1 MTNVLPFPTGSNG
14 SSDTTDTAVSDV
26 SVQPDVSVVDG
37 SALLNDLRNWYCT
50 YIRPL
55 DPVDLDLLAVWTA
68 HTHLPAECY
77 TTPRLQID
85 SSMYGSGKTTLC
97 EHLGRLCGNGVLM
110 GHLSSPAMMV
120 RLLFANPDLPAT
132 LIVDEAD
139 RNLKP
144 DRPGVDD
151 LLSVLNSGYKVGAT
165 RPVTVPDEKGGWRV
179 DKMPTF
185 APVVISGNA
194 PLLPDDTRSRCLRV
208 LLVPDLDGVVDDTD
222 WELIEAGA
230 IHLHKR
236 LSDWG
241 SSARD
246 RVKGLSVD
254 LPDGCRGRMKD
265 KWRPL
270 MRVAVV
276 AGGHWPQ
283 TVTDLAVRDINDQ
296 LAERND
302 GHQSMP
308 PAMRLMHHL
317 HGLWNVPDRQF
328 YGRTFV
334 STKDILA
341 ALKTFHPEDWGAAN
355 ARGREITAQG
365 LSRMLG
371 QVARIHTTRIE
382 HNGPRGYL
390 YADLLSSW
398 RQLGIAPHDPTH
410 VSRTDTTDTGDPVV
424 SDQPVVPVPRGGT
437 NTDQPALPEQV
448 QQIRTC
454 AEMGA
459 SSGGVSGRLDTLD
472 GSTEGKRPTPRDV
485 ADATEAKLRAKGKEI
500 FESGKYAPKQQKDL
514 GEWA

>member
-1 MTNVLPFPTGSNG
+1 VTNVIPFPTGST
-14 SSDTTDTAVSDV
+14 SSTRSAGPTA
-26 SVQPDVSVVDG
+26 PIDG
-37 SALLNDLRNWYCT
+37 PALLNDLRDWYGA

-55 DPVDLDLLAVWTA
+55 DPVDLNLLSVWTA
-68 HTHLPAECY
+68 HTYVPAECY
-77 TTPRLQID
+77 TSPRLQID

-97 EHLGRLCGNGVLM
+97 EHLARLCGHGVLM
-110 GHLSSPAMMV
+110 GQVSSPAAMA

-132 LIVDEAD
+132 LIIDEAD

-165 RPVTVPDEKGGWRV
+165 RPVTVPDGQGGWRV
-179 DKMPTF
+179 ENMPTF

-208 LLVPDLDGVVDDTD
+208 LLVPDLDGLVEDTD
-222 WELIEAGA
+222 WELIEAEAAG
-230 IHLHKR
+230 LHKR
-236 LSDWG
+236 LGDWAAG
-241 SSARD
+241 ARD

-296 LAERND
+296 VAERND

-317 HGLWNVPDRQF
+317 HELWNRPDGLF
-328 YGRTFV
+328 YGRNFV
-334 STKDILA
+334 STKDILG

-355 ARGREITAQG
+355 ARGHELSPQS
-365 LSRMLG
+365 LSRMIR
-371 QVARIHTTRIE
+371 QVVNVYTTRTE
-382 HNGPRGYL
+382 HGGPRGYV
-390 YADLLSSW
+390 YAELLPPW
-398 RQLGIAPHDPTH
+398 HRLGLAP
-410 VSRTDTTDTGDPVV
+410 RTSAPVQTGSNDTTEPDEPAQPDAPV
-424 SDQPVVPVPRGGT
+424 QGGGT
-437 NTDQPALPEQV
+437 NETVPEPTEPDEPVSTGTQEGSDRHEAVPDTDMCPNHPDTRLVGGRCGLSIAHKHNRKAL
-448 QQIRTC
+448 
-454 AEMGA
+454 
-459 SSGGVSGRLDTLD
+459 
-472 GSTEGKRPTPRDV
+472 
-485 ADATEAKLRAKGKEI
+485 
-500 FESGKYAPKQQKDL
+500 
-514 GEWA
+514 

>member
-1 MTNVLPFPTGSNG
+1 VTNVLPFPTGSTG
-14 SSDTTDTAVSDV
+14 STGPTLI
-26 SVQPDVSVVDG
+26 DG
-37 SALLNDLRNWYCT
+37 SVLLNDLRDWYAT

-55 DPVDLDLLAVWTA
+55 EPVDLDLLSVWTA

-77 TTPRLQID
+77 TSPRLQID

-97 EHLGRLCGNGVLM
+97 EHLQRLCGRGPLM
-110 GHLSSPAMMV
+110 GQVSSPAMMA
-120 RLLFANPDLPAT
+120 RLLFANLDLPAT
-132 LIVDEAD
+132 LIIDEAD

-165 RPVTVPDEKGGWRV
+165 RPVTVPDGQGGWRV
-179 DKMPTF
+179 ENMPTF

-208 LLVPDLDGVVDDTD
+208 LLVPDLDGLVDDTD
-222 WELIEAGA
+222 WELIEAEA
-230 IHLHKR
+230 VHLHKR
-236 LSDWG
+236 LSDWA

-276 AGGHWPQ
+276 AGGQWPQ
-283 TVTDLAVRDINDQ
+283 TVTDLVVRDINDQ

-308 PAMRLMHHL
+308 PAMRLIHHL
-317 HGLWNVPDRQF
+317 HGLWNVPDGLF

-334 STKDILA
+334 STKDMLA
-341 ALKTFHPEDWGAAN
+341 ALKRFHPEDWSTAN
-355 ARGREITAQG
+355 ARGHELSAQS
-365 LSRMLG
+365 LSRMIR
-371 QVARIHTTRIE
+371 QVVRVYTTRIE
-382 HNGPRGYL
+382 HGGPRGYL

-398 RQLGIAPHDPTH
+398 RRLGLAPRDSEPTH
-410 VSRTDTTDTGDPVV
+410 VVQTGSTDTTEPDEPVQPDEPVRGRGTGGSGSESPTEPDV
-424 SDQPVVPVPRGGT
+424 SVQTGCVGSGSGETAEASRIEALFGT
-437 NTDQPALPEQV
+437 NDMCPDHPDIRLVGGRCGLCIAHKHNRKAL
-448 QQIRTC
+448 
-454 AEMGA
+454 
-459 SSGGVSGRLDTLD
+459 
-472 GSTEGKRPTPRDV
+472 
-485 ADATEAKLRAKGKEI
+485 
-500 FESGKYAPKQQKDL
+500 
-514 GEWA
+514 